1 MHIPDGFIPL
11 GQCAI
16 YWVIAIIALI
26 FAFRWG
32 RKNLSEKNIPLFAVL
47 AAGIFAIMSMNIPVP
62 FGSSGHMVGAAM
74 VAIIFMSPWAAV
86 IVIALVLMI
95 QGLFFGDGGITTMGA
110 NIINMGICG
119 GFVGYYSWRALY
131 KPKMGSDGVLK
142 GSGILGKRKWWAIGI
157 ASWVAIFLAAVLAAL
172 EMALA
177 GTFPLGLGL
186 LYMGGFHAMIG
197 IFEAIIT
204 VIVVASLEKVRP
216 DLLAWNNLKRSQTD
230 DINLNQWR
238 LLQNDS

>member
-11 GQCAI
+11 WQCAI
-16 YWVIAIIALI
+16 YWTIAIIFLI

-32 RKNLSEKNIPLFAVL
+32 RKNLSEKTIPLMAVL

-86 IVIALVLMI
+86 LVIALVLMV
-95 QGLFFGDGGITTMGA
+95 QGIFFGDGGITTMGA
-110 NIINMGICG
+110 NIINMGVCG
-119 GFVGYYSWRALY
+119 GFVGFYMFKTLY
-131 KPKMGSDGVLK
+131 NPHMGSDGEIK
-142 GSGILGKRKWWAIGI
+142 GSGLLGNRKWWSIGI
-157 ASWVAIFLAAVLAAL
+157 ASWVAIFLAAVLAAI

-204 VIVVASLEKVRP
+204 VIVIASLERVRP
-216 DLLAWNNLKRSQTD
+216 DLLAWNKMQKPKIDNIEPEPMEAASK
-230 DINLNQWR
+230 
-238 LLQNDS
+238 